1 MKVKYHPTF
10 SQPVS
15 DGAAN
20 VSLAA
25 MAMLET
31 GFPHMNVGGDI

>member
-1 MKVKYHPTF
+1 MKVKDHPTF
-10 SQPVS
+10 SQLVS

-25 MAMLET
+25 MEI
-31 GFPHMNVGGDI
+31 GFSPRACGW